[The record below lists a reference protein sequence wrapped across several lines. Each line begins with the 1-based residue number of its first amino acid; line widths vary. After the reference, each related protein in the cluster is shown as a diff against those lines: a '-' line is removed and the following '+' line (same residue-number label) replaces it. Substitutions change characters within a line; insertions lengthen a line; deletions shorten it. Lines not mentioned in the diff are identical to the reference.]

1 MLFENN
7 ERPESAGRLA
17 LFFLRYNL
25 QILPLKIFALGA
37 IAPFDRSKFEI
48 NLPGATNLRA
58 V

>member
-48 NLPGATNLRA
+48 NLPGGTDL
-58 V
+58 